1 VILAFGLG
9 TGIGI
14 LVSNIEKSKNWISVM
29 GTITGSNN
37 CGYSSNNNG
46 TYEYASVVEYIVDGV
61 TYTFTSN
68 CSSGKPSM
76 GKDFKILYDPA
87 DPGDADSG
95 SFVGLWLLPLIF
107 ILIGLSALC
116 LLCITCF
123 KRSSASLP
131 EGDNGFGDSG
141 NNAGYDGGKVE
152 AFPAST
158 YTDPDPQMS
167 STTPSTYM
175 PEEATPTNPYVTYA
189 EENHDTTNN
198 DANTSKPGK
207 PSLFDQLQSGN

>member
-1 VILAFGLG
+1 LG

-29 GTITGSNN
+29 GTITGSSY
-37 CGYSSNNNG
+37 CGCSSNNNG
-46 TYEYASVVEYIVDGV
+46 SYNSCQDEYASVVEYIVDGV

-68 CSSGKPSM
+68 CSSGQPSM

-87 DPGDADSG
+87 DPGEADSG

-107 ILIGLSALC
+107 IPIGLSALC

-141 NNAGYDGGKVE
+141 NNAGYDDGKVE

-189 EENHDTTNN
+189 EENHVTTNN

-207 PSLFDQLQSGN
+207 PSLFDQLQNGN

>member
-1 VILAFGLG
+1 MWSAVPFKFRVAILCVILAFGLG

-76 GKDFKILYDPA
+76 GRDFKILYDPA
-87 DPGDADSG
+87 DPGEAHSG
-95 SFVGLWLLPLIF
+95 SF
-107 ILIGLSALC
+107 
-116 LLCITCF
+116 
-123 KRSSASLP
+123 RSSASLP

-141 NNAGYDGGKVE
+141 NNAGYDDGKVE

-175 PEEATPTNPYVTYA
+175 PEEATPTNPYVKRTRFQVASRY
-189 EENHDTTNN
+189 
-198 DANTSKPGK
+198 
-207 PSLFDQLQSGN
+207 